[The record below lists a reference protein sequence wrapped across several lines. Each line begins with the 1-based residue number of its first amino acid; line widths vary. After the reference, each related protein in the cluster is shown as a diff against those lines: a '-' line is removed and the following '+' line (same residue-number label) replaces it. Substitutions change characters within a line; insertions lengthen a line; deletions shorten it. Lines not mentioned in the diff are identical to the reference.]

1 MKSMKMKYRWPQNHK
16 QKLLINFTKSYS
28 MGLISN
34 ITIKNI
40 KGFSDRDNSIGVTI
54 KSGKI
59 NILVAPNGYGKSSIT
74 AAFKSLTNSK
84 IKVEKEDIYK
94 ENEQLESSLSIT
106 EDGNIYTADQN
117 KNELAN
123 HFKVAVVNSRL
134 VAKAT
139 GKNMGTF
146 HSVQGHLGIND
157 FEITHKI
164 PTNHV
169 ILYSI
174 QNIRSTFGK
183 NGKVLPNIS
192 SLLVNNAFLSQLDD
206 IYSDLDKQSAK
217 KRQDNINEIIQI
229 INELHGTVENIIN
242 NFNVRSLDKLKQ
254 DSSYNNVVEL
264 IKKYIDDTTEPE
276 LFLYFYQIQKIYLD
290 GKKRVK
296 AKVQR
301 AKYELFKQ
309 AFDNNLA
316 IIGKTWKD
324 IHTMEHKG
332 SLVIKMPNATNISYG
347 QRDVLTLSIELLKI
361 KSEIKEGCK
370 LILIIDEVFDYLDP
384 VNMTI
389 VQYYFSQLVEEYR
402 HRCTLYPIIMTHLSP
417 IFFNNYTFS
426 PKKMNIVYLPKDH
439 INPNANVKQLL
450 AKREEETIKDD
461 VAKFLLHYNEGE
473 INKREQFRQL
483 RLAETWGEGTT
494 FLEHLINEMNKYLRK
509 DVDYDP
515 YSVCIALRIKI
526 EKIVYEKLPTE
537 EQKEK
542 FIQTHKTK
550 AKLEFAENILGELPD
565 IYFILGIIY
574 NEAGH
579 LKDENSEK
587 PIVYRLN
594 NIIIQ
599 KMIGEIFEYKGED
612 LTIDSI
618 H

>member
-1 MKSMKMKYRWPQNHK
+1 
-16 QKLLINFTKSYS
+16 

-34 ITIKNI
+34 ITVKNI
-40 KGFSDRDNSIGVTI
+40 KGFSDRDNSIDVDI

-74 AAFKSLTNSK
+74 AAFKSLTKTK

-94 ENEQLESSLSIT
+94 ENEQLDTSLSIT
-106 EDGNIYTADQN
+106 EDGNTYTADQN

-134 VAKAT
+134 VAKAI
-139 GKNMGTF
+139 GRNMGTF
-146 HSVQGHLGIND
+146 HPVQGYLGIND
-157 FEITHKI
+157 FEIIHKI
-164 PTNHV
+164 PTNCV

-174 QNIRSTFGK
+174 QNIRSSFGK

-206 IYSDLDKQSAK
+206 IYSDLDKLSAK
-217 KRQDNINEIIQI
+217 NRQDNINEIIQI

-242 NFNVRSLDKLKQ
+242 IFNIRSLDKLKQ
-254 DSSYNNVVEL
+254 DSSYSNVVEL
-264 IKKYIDDTTEPE
+264 IKKHIDDTTEPK
-276 LFLYFYQIQKIYLD
+276 LFLYFYQIQKIYLGD
-290 GKKRVK
+290 KKMVK

-332 SLVIKMPNATNISYG
+332 SLIIKMPNATNISYG

-361 KSEIKEGCK
+361 KSEIKDGCK

-402 HRCTLYPIIMTHLSP
+402 QKCILYPIIMTHLSP
-417 IFFNNYTFS
+417 DYFNNYTFS
-426 PKKMNIVYLPKDH
+426 PRRMNIVYLQKDY
-439 INPNANVKQLL
+439 IQPNVNIKRLL
-450 AKREEETIKDD
+450 VKREEETIKDD
-461 VAKFLLHYNEGE
+461 IAKFLLHYNKGE
-473 INKREQFRQL
+473 INQRENFKLL

-494 FLEHLINEMNKYLRK
+494 FLEHLINEVNKYLRK
-509 DVDYDP
+509 EADYDP
-515 YSVCIALRIKI
+515 YSVCIALRIRI
-526 EKIVYEKLPTE
+526 EKRVYEKLPTE
-537 EQKEK
+537 DKKRE

-574 NEAGH
+574 NDAGH

-587 PIVYRLN
+587 PVVYRLN
-594 NIIIQ
+594 NLIIQ
-599 KMIGEIFEYKGED
+599 NMISEIFEYQGVD

>member
-1 MKSMKMKYRWPQNHK
+1 MKSMKMKYRWSQNYK
-16 QKLLINFTKSYS
+16 QKLLIKFIKSYS
-28 MGLISN
+28 MGRISN
-34 ITIKNI
+34 ITVKNI
-40 KGFSDRDNSIGVTI
+40 KGFSDRDNSIDVDI

-74 AAFKSLTNSK
+74 AAFKSLTKTK

-94 ENEQLESSLSIT
+94 ENEQLETSLSIT

-117 KNELAN
+117 KNEFAN
-123 HFKVAVVNSRL
+123 HFKVAVINSRL

-157 FEITHKI
+157 FEIKHKI
-164 PTNHV
+164 PTNCD
-169 ILYSI
+169 ISYSI
-174 QNIRSTFGK
+174 KNIRSTFGK

-192 SLLVNNAFLSQLDD
+192 SLLENNAFLSQLDD
-206 IYSDLDKQSAK
+206 IYPDLDMQSAK
-217 KRQDNINEIIQI
+217 KRQDNINEIIKN
-229 INELHGTVENIIN
+229 INELHGTEENIIN
-242 NFNVRSLDKLKQ
+242 NFNVTFLDKLKQ
-254 DSSYNNVVEL
+254 DPSYNNVVEL
-264 IKKYIDDTTEPE
+264 INKYIDDTTELE
-276 LFLYFYQIQKIYLD
+276 LFLYFYQIQKIYLGD
-290 GKKRVK
+290 KTKVK
-296 AKVQR
+296 TKVQR
-301 AKYELFKQ
+301 AKYELFRQ

-370 LILIIDEVFDYLDP
+370 FILIIDEVFDYLDP

-389 VQYYFSQLVEEYR
+389 VQYYFSQLVNELKGK
-402 HRCTLYPIIMTHLSP
+402 CTLYPILMTHLSP
-417 IFFNNYTFS
+417 DYFNNYTFS
-426 PKKMNIVYLPKDH
+426 SKRMNIIYLQKDY
-439 INPNANVKQLL
+439 IQPNAKVKKLL
-450 AKREEETIKDD
+450 SKRKEDTIADD
-461 VAKFLLHYNEGE
+461 VSKFLLHYNEGE
-473 INKREQFRQL
+473 INQRENFRKL
-483 RLAETWGEGTT
+483 KLAETWGEGTT

-509 DVDYDP
+509 DADYDP

-526 EKIVYEKLPTE
+526 EKIVYEQLPTE
-537 EQKEK
+537 DDKKE

-550 AKLEFAENILGELPD
+550 PKLEFAEDILGELPD
-565 IYFILGIIY
+565 IYFILGVIY
-574 NEAGH
+574 NDAGH
-579 LKDENSEK
+579 LKDENLEK
-587 PIVYRLN
+587 PVVYRLN
-594 NIIIQ
+594 NLIIQ
-599 KMIGEIFEYKGED
+599 NMISEIFEYQGVD

>member
-1 MKSMKMKYRWPQNHK
+1 
-16 QKLLINFTKSYS
+16 

-40 KGFSDRDNSIGVTI
+40 KGFSDKDNSIDVDI

-74 AAFKSLTNSK
+74 AAFKSLTNSR
-84 IKVEKEDIYK
+84 IKVEKKDIHK
-94 ENEQLESSLSIT
+94 ENEQLDSALSIT
-106 EDGNIYTADQN
+106 EDTITYTADKN
-117 KNELAN
+117 ENELAN

-139 GKNMGTF
+139 GRNMGAF

-157 FEITHKI
+157 FEIIHKI
-164 PTNHV
+164 PTNCT
-169 ILYSI
+169 ILYDPKSLK
-174 QNIRSTFGK
+174 NDFGK
-183 NGKVLPNIS
+183 NGKILPNIS
-192 SLLVNNAFLSQLDD
+192 SLLRDNAFLSQLDD

-217 KRQDNINEIIQI
+217 MRQENINGIIQI
-229 INELHGTVENIIN
+229 INALNGTIENIKA
-242 NFNVRSLDKLKQ
+242 NFEEKSLSELNK
-254 DSSYNNVVEL
+254 DSSYRNIVEL
-264 IKKYIDDTTEPE
+264 INRHKNIKGLE
-276 LFLYFYQIQKIYLD
+276 LFLYFYQIQKIYLSD
-290 GKKRVK
+290 KPMVK

-309 AFDNNLA
+309 SFDNNLA
-316 IIGKTWKD
+316 IIGQTWKN
-324 IHTMEHKG
+324 IHTMEHNR

-361 KSEIKEGCK
+361 KSEIKDGCK

-402 HRCTLYPIIMTHLSP
+402 QKCILYPIIMTHLSP
-417 IFFNNYTFS
+417 DYFNNYTFS
-426 PKKMNIVYLPKDH
+426 PRRMNIVYLQKDY
-439 INPNANVKQLL
+439 IQPNVNIKRLL
-450 AKREEETIKDD
+450 VKREEETIKDD
-461 VAKFLLHYNEGE
+461 IAKFLLHYNKGE
-473 INKREQFRQL
+473 INQRAQFRNL
-483 RLAETWGEGTT
+483 GLAETWGEGTT
-494 FLEHLINEMNKYLRK
+494 FLKHLINEMNKYLRK
-509 DVDYDP
+509 EADYDP

-537 EQKEK
+537 DQKKE

-565 IYFILGIIY
+565 IYFILGVIY
-574 NEAGH
+574 NDAGH

-587 PIVYRLN
+587 PVVYRLN
-594 NIIIQ
+594 NLIIQ
-599 KMIGEIFEYKGED
+599 NMISEIFEYQGVG

>member
-1 MKSMKMKYRWPQNHK
+1 
-16 QKLLINFTKSYS
+16 
-28 MGLISN
+28 MGLISK
-34 ITIKNI
+34 ITVKNI
-40 KGFSDRDNSIGVTI
+40 KGFSDRDNSIDVDI

-74 AAFKSLTNSK
+74 AAFKSLTKTK

-94 ENEQLESSLSIT
+94 ENEQLDSALSIT
-106 EDGNIYTADQN
+106 EDTITYTADKN

-139 GKNMGTF
+139 SRNMGAF

-157 FEITHKI
+157 FEIIHKI
-164 PTNHV
+164 PTNCT
-169 ILYSI
+169 ILYDPKSLK
-174 QNIRSTFGK
+174 NDFGK
-183 NGKVLPNIS
+183 NGKILPNIS
-192 SLLVNNAFLSQLDD
+192 SLLRDNAFLSQLDD

-217 KRQDNINEIIQI
+217 MRQENINGIIQI
-229 INELHGTVENIIN
+229 INALNGTVENIKA
-242 NFNVRSLDKLKQ
+242 NFEEKSLSELNK
-254 DSSYNNVVEL
+254 DSSYRNIVEL
-264 IKKYIDDTTEPE
+264 INRHKNIKGLE
-276 LFLYFYQIQKIYLD
+276 LFLYFYQIQKIYLSD
-290 GKKRVK
+290 KPMVK

-309 AFDNNLA
+309 SFDNNLA
-316 IIGKTWKD
+316 IIGKTWKN
-324 IHTMEHKG
+324 IHTMEHNG

-361 KSEIKEGCK
+361 KSEIKDGCK

-402 HRCTLYPIIMTHLSP
+402 QKCILYPIIMTHLSP
-417 IFFNNYTFS
+417 DYFNNYTFS
-426 PKKMNIVYLPKDH
+426 PRRMNIVYLQKDY
-439 INPNANVKQLL
+439 IQPNVNIKRLL
-450 AKREEETIKDD
+450 VKREEETIKDD
-461 VAKFLLHYNEGE
+461 IAKFLLHYNKGE
-473 INKREQFRQL
+473 INQRAQFRNL
-483 RLAETWGEGTT
+483 GLAETWGEGTT

-509 DVDYDP
+509 EADYDP

-537 EQKEK
+537 DKKKE

-565 IYFILGIIY
+565 IYFILGVIY
-574 NEAGH
+574 NDAGH

-587 PIVYRLN
+587 PVVYRLN
-594 NIIIQ
+594 NLIIQ
-599 KMIGEIFEYKGED
+599 NMISEIFEYQGVG

>member
-1 MKSMKMKYRWPQNHK
+1 
-16 QKLLINFTKSYS
+16 

-40 KGFSDRDNSIGVTI
+40 KGFSDKDNSIDVDI

-74 AAFKSLTNSK
+74 AAFKSLTNSR
-84 IKVEKEDIYK
+84 IKVEKEDIHK
-94 ENEQLESSLSIT
+94 ENEQLDSALSIT
-106 EDGNIYTADQN
+106 EDTITYTADKN

-139 GKNMGTF
+139 GRNMGAF

-157 FEITHKI
+157 FEIKHKI
-164 PTNHV
+164 PTNCD
-169 ILYSI
+169 ISYSI
-174 QNIRSTFGK
+174 KNIRSTFGE

-192 SLLVNNAFLSQLDD
+192 SLLENNAFLSQLDD
-206 IYSDLDKQSAK
+206 IYPDLDMQLAK
-217 KRQDNINEIIQI
+217 MRQDNINEIIKN
-229 INELHGTVENIIN
+229 INELHGTEEYIIN
-242 NFNVRSLDKLKQ
+242 NFNVTSLDKLKQ
-254 DSSYNNVVEL
+254 DPSYNNVVEL
-264 IKKYIDDTTEPE
+264 INKYIDDTTELE
-276 LFLYFYQIQKIYLD
+276 LFLYFYQIQKIYLGD
-290 GKKRVK
+290 KTKVK
-296 AKVQR
+296 TKVQR
-301 AKYELFKQ
+301 AKYELFRQ

-370 LILIIDEVFDYLDP
+370 FILIIDEVFDYLDP

-389 VQYYFSQLVEEYR
+389 VQYYFSQLVNELKGK
-402 HRCTLYPIIMTHLSP
+402 CTLYPILMTHLSP
-417 IFFNNYTFS
+417 DYFNNYTFS
-426 PKKMNIVYLPKDH
+426 SKRMNIIYLQKDY
-439 INPNANVKQLL
+439 IQPNAKVKKLL
-450 AKREEETIKDD
+450 SKREEDTIAAD
-461 VAKFLLHYNEGE
+461 VSKFLLHYNEGE
-473 INKREQFRQL
+473 INQRENFKQL

-494 FLEHLINEMNKYLRK
+494 FLEHLINEINKYLRK
-509 DVDYDP
+509 EADYDP

-537 EQKEK
+537 DKKKE

-574 NEAGH
+574 NDAGH

-587 PIVYRLN
+587 PVVYRLN
-594 NIIIQ
+594 NLIIQ
-599 KMIGEIFEYKGED
+599 NMISEIFEYQGVD

>member
-1 MKSMKMKYRWPQNHK
+1 
-16 QKLLINFTKSYS
+16 

-40 KGFSDRDNSIGVTI
+40 KGFSDKDNSIDVDI

-74 AAFKSLTNSK
+74 AAFKSLTNSR
-84 IKVEKEDIYK
+84 IKVEKKDIHK
-94 ENEQLESSLSIT
+94 ENEQLDSALSIT
-106 EDGNIYTADQN
+106 EDTITYTADKN
-117 KNELAN
+117 ENELAN

-139 GKNMGTF
+139 GRNMGAF

-157 FEITHKI
+157 FEIIHKI
-164 PTNHV
+164 PTNCT
-169 ILYSI
+169 ILYDPKSLK
-174 QNIRSTFGK
+174 NDFGK
-183 NGKVLPNIS
+183 NGKILPNIS
-192 SLLVNNAFLSQLDD
+192 SLLRDNAFLSQLDD

-217 KRQDNINEIIQI
+217 MRQENINGIIQI
-229 INELHGTVENIIN
+229 INGLNGTIENIKA
-242 NFNVRSLDKLKQ
+242 NFEEKSLSELNK
-254 DSSYNNVVEL
+254 DSSYRNIVEL
-264 IKKYIDDTTEPE
+264 INRHKNIKGLE
-276 LFLYFYQIQKIYLD
+276 LFLYFYQIQKIYLSD
-290 GKKRVK
+290 KPMVK

-309 AFDNNLA
+309 SFDNNLA
-316 IIGKTWKD
+316 IIGKTWKN
-324 IHTMEHKG
+324 IHTMEHNR

-361 KSEIKEGCK
+361 KSEIKDGCK

-402 HRCTLYPIIMTHLSP
+402 QKCILYPIIMTHLSP
-417 IFFNNYTFS
+417 DYFNNYTFS
-426 PKKMNIVYLPKDH
+426 PRRMNIVYLQKDY
-439 INPNANVKQLL
+439 IQPNVNIKRLL
-450 AKREEETIKDD
+450 VKREEETIKDD
-461 VAKFLLHYNEGE
+461 IAKFLLHYNKGE
-473 INKREQFRQL
+473 INQRAQFRNL
-483 RLAETWGEGTT
+483 GLAETWGEGTT
-494 FLEHLINEMNKYLRK
+494 FLKHLINEMNKYLRK
-509 DVDYDP
+509 EADYDP

-537 EQKEK
+537 DQKKE

-565 IYFILGIIY
+565 IYFILGVIY
-574 NEAGH
+574 NDAGH

-587 PIVYRLN
+587 PVVYRLN
-594 NIIIQ
+594 NLIIQ
-599 KMIGEIFEYKGED
+599 NMISEIFEYQGVG

>member
-1 MKSMKMKYRWPQNHK
+1 
-16 QKLLINFTKSYS
+16 

-40 KGFSDRDNSIGVTI
+40 KGFSDKDNSIDVDI

-74 AAFKSLTNSK
+74 AAFKSLTNSR
-84 IKVEKEDIYK
+84 IKVEKEDIHK
-94 ENEQLESSLSIT
+94 ENEQLDSALSII
-106 EDGNIYTADQN
+106 EDTITYTADKN

-139 GKNMGTF
+139 GRNMGAF

-157 FEITHKI
+157 FEIIHKI
-164 PTNHV
+164 PTNCT
-169 ILYSI
+169 ILYDPKSLK
-174 QNIRSTFGK
+174 NDFGE
-183 NGKVLPNIS
+183 NGKILPNIS
-192 SLLVNNAFLSQLDD
+192 SLLRDNAFLSQLDD

-217 KRQDNINEIIQI
+217 MRQENINGIIQI
-229 INELHGTVENIIN
+229 INALNGTVENIKA
-242 NFNVRSLDKLKQ
+242 NFEEKSLSELNK
-254 DSSYNNVVEL
+254 DSSYRNIVEL
-264 IKKYIDDTTEPE
+264 INRHKNIKGLE
-276 LFLYFYQIQKIYLD
+276 LFLYFYQIQKIYLSD
-290 GKKRVK
+290 KPMVK

-309 AFDNNLA
+309 SFDNNLA
-316 IIGKTWKD
+316 IIGKTWKN
-324 IHTMEHKG
+324 IHTMEHNG

-361 KSEIKEGCK
+361 KSEIKDGCK

-402 HRCTLYPIIMTHLSP
+402 QKCILYPIIMTHLSP
-417 IFFNNYTFS
+417 NYFNNYTFS
-426 PKKMNIVYLPKDH
+426 PRRMNNVYLQKDY
-439 INPNANVKQLL
+439 IQPNVNIKRLL
-450 AKREEETIKDD
+450 VKREEETIKDD
-461 VAKFLLHYNEGE
+461 IAKFLLHYNKGE
-473 INKREQFRQL
+473 INQRAQFRNL
-483 RLAETWGEGTT
+483 GLAETWGEGTT
-494 FLEHLINEMNKYLRK
+494 FLKHLINEMNKYLRK
-509 DVDYDP
+509 EADYDP

-537 EQKEK
+537 DKKKE

-574 NEAGH
+574 NDAGH

-587 PIVYRLN
+587 PVVYRLN
-594 NIIIQ
+594 NLIIQ
-599 KMIGEIFEYKGED
+599 KMISEIFEYQGVD

>member
-1 MKSMKMKYRWPQNHK
+1 
-16 QKLLINFTKSYS
+16 

-40 KGFSDRDNSIGVTI
+40 KGFSDKDNSIDVDI

-74 AAFKSLTNSK
+74 AAFKSLTNSR
-84 IKVEKEDIYK
+84 IKVEKKDIHK
-94 ENEQLESSLSIT
+94 ENEQLDSALSIT
-106 EDGNIYTADQN
+106 EDTITYTADKN
-117 KNELAN
+117 ENELAN

-139 GKNMGTF
+139 GRNMGAF

-157 FEITHKI
+157 FEIIHKI
-164 PTNHV
+164 PTNCT
-169 ILYSI
+169 ILYDPKSLK
-174 QNIRSTFGK
+174 NDFGK
-183 NGKVLPNIS
+183 NGKILPNIS
-192 SLLVNNAFLSQLDD
+192 SLLRDNAFLSQLDD

-217 KRQDNINEIIQI
+217 MRQENINGIIQI
-229 INELHGTVENIIN
+229 INALNGTIENIKA
-242 NFNVRSLDKLKQ
+242 NFEEKSLSELNK
-254 DSSYNNVVEL
+254 DSSYRNIVEL
-264 IKKYIDDTTEPE
+264 INRHKNIKGLE
-276 LFLYFYQIQKIYLD
+276 LFLYFYQIQKIYLSD
-290 GKKRVK
+290 KPMVK

-309 AFDNNLA
+309 SFDNNLA
-316 IIGKTWKD
+316 IIGKTWKN
-324 IHTMEHKG
+324 IHTMEHNR

-361 KSEIKEGCK
+361 KSEIKDGCK

-402 HRCTLYPIIMTHLSP
+402 QKCILYPIIMTHLSP
-417 IFFNNYTFS
+417 DYFNNYTFS
-426 PKKMNIVYLPKDH
+426 PRRMNIVYLQKDY
-439 INPNANVKQLL
+439 IQPNVNIKRLL
-450 AKREEETIKDD
+450 VKREEETIKDD
-461 VAKFLLHYNEGE
+461 IAKFLLHYNKGE
-473 INKREQFRQL
+473 INQRAQFRNL
-483 RLAETWGEGTT
+483 GLAETWGEGTT
-494 FLEHLINEMNKYLRK
+494 FLKHLINEMNKYLRK
-509 DVDYDP
+509 EADYDP

-537 EQKEK
+537 DQKKE

-565 IYFILGIIY
+565 IYFILGVIY
-574 NEAGH
+574 NDAGH

-587 PIVYRLN
+587 PVVYRLN
-594 NIIIQ
+594 NLIIQ
-599 KMIGEIFEYKGED
+599 NMISEIFEYQGVG

>member
-1 MKSMKMKYRWPQNHK
+1 
-16 QKLLINFTKSYS
+16 
-28 MGLISN
+28 MGVISN
-34 ITIKNI
+34 ITVKNI

-106 EDGNIYTADQN
+106 EDGNIYTADPN

-157 FEITHKI
+157 FEIIHKTL
-164 PTNHV
+164 TNCD
-169 ILYSI
+169 ISYSI
-174 QNIRSTFGK
+174 QNIRNTFGK

-217 KRQDNINEIIQI
+217 KRQDNINEMIQI
-229 INELHGTVENIIN
+229 INGLHGTVENIIN

-276 LFLYFYQIQKIYLD
+276 LFLYFYQIQRIYLD

-389 VQYYFSQLVEEYR
+389 VQYYFSQLVNEYEKK
-402 HRCTLYPIIMTHLSP
+402 CTLYPIIMTHLSP
-417 IFFNNYTFS
+417 AFYNNYTFS
-426 PKKMNIVYLPKDH
+426 PKRMNITYLQKDY
-439 INPNANVKQLL
+439 IQPNANVKKLL
-450 AKREEETIKDD
+450 SKRGEKTIEDD
-461 VAKFLLHYNEGE
+461 VAKFLLHYHEGE
-473 INKREQFRQL
+473 INQRENFKQL
-483 RLAETWGEGTT
+483 RLAETWGEGTI

-509 DVDYDP
+509 DADYDP

-537 EQKEK
+537 DQKKE

-565 IYFILGIIY
+565 IYFILGVIY
-574 NEAGH
+574 NDAGH

-587 PIVYRLN
+587 PVVYRLN
-594 NIIIQ
+594 NLIIQ
-599 KMIGEIFEYKGED
+599 NMISEIFEYQGVD

>member
-1 MKSMKMKYRWPQNHK
+1 
-16 QKLLINFTKSYS
+16 

-34 ITIKNI
+34 ITVKNI
-40 KGFSDRDNSIGVTI
+40 KGFSDRDNSIDVTI

-74 AAFKSLTNSK
+74 AAFKSLTKTK

-94 ENEQLESSLSIT
+94 ENEQLETSFSIT
-106 EDGNIYTADQN
+106 EDGNTYTADQN

-134 VAKAT
+134 VAKAI
-139 GKNMGTF
+139 GRNMGTF
-146 HSVQGHLGIND
+146 HPVQGYLGIND
-157 FEITHKI
+157 FEIIHKI
-164 PTNHV
+164 PTNYAIPYTV
-169 ILYSI
+169 
-174 QNIRSTFGK
+174 QRIRSAFGR
-183 NGKVLPNIS
+183 NGKILPNIS
-192 SLLVNNAFLSQLDD
+192 SLLTNNAFLSLLDD

-217 KRQDNINEIIQI
+217 KRQDNINEIMQI
-229 INELHGTVENIIN
+229 INGLHGTVEDIIN

-254 DSSYNNVVEL
+254 DSSYNNVVKL
-264 IKKYIDDTTEPE
+264 IRKYIGNTTELE
-276 LFLYFYQIQKIYLD
+276 LFLYFYQIQKIYLND
-290 GKKRVK
+290 KQTVK

-301 AKYELFKQ
+301 GKYELFKQ
-309 AFDNNLA
+309 AFDDNLA

-332 SLVIKMPNATNISYG
+332 SLIIKMPNATNISYG

-361 KSEIKEGCK
+361 KSEIKDGCK

-402 HRCTLYPIIMTHLSP
+402 QKCILYPIIMTHLSP
-417 IFFNNYTFS
+417 AFFNNYTFS
-426 PKKMNIVYLPKDH
+426 PKRMNIIYLQKDY
-439 INPNANVKQLL
+439 IQPNANVKKLL
-450 AKREEETIKDD
+450 SKRVEETIADD
-461 VAKFLLHYNEGE
+461 VSKFLLHYNEGE
-473 INKREQFRQL
+473 INQRKNFKQL

-494 FLEHLINEMNKYLRK
+494 FLEHLINEVNKYLRK
-509 DVDYDP
+509 EADYDP

-526 EKIVYEKLPTE
+526 EKRVYEKLPTE
-537 EQKEK
+537 DKKRE

-565 IYFILGIIY
+565 IYFILGVIY
-574 NEAGH
+574 NDAGH

-587 PIVYRLN
+587 PVVYRLN
-594 NIIIQ
+594 NLIIQ
-599 KMIGEIFEYKGED
+599 NMISEIFEYQGED

>member
-1 MKSMKMKYRWPQNHK
+1 
-16 QKLLINFTKSYS
+16 

-34 ITIKNI
+34 ITVKNI
-40 KGFSDRDNSIGVTI
+40 KGFSDRDNSIDVTI

-74 AAFKSLTNSK
+74 AAFKSLTKTK

-94 ENEQLESSLSIT
+94 ENEQLETSFSIT
-106 EDGNIYTADQN
+106 EDGNTYTADQN

-134 VAKAT
+134 VAKAI
-139 GKNMGTF
+139 GRNMGTF
-146 HSVQGHLGIND
+146 HPVQGYLGIND
-157 FEITHKI
+157 FEIIHKI
-164 PTNHV
+164 PTNCT
-169 ILYSI
+169 ILYDPKSLK
-174 QNIRSTFGK
+174 NDFGK
-183 NGKVLPNIS
+183 NGKILPNIS
-192 SLLVNNAFLSQLDD
+192 SLLRDNAFLSQLDD

-217 KRQDNINEIIQI
+217 MRQENINGIIQI
-229 INELHGTVENIIN
+229 INALNGTIENIKA
-242 NFNVRSLDKLKQ
+242 NFEEKSLSELNK
-254 DSSYNNVVEL
+254 DSSYRNIVEL
-264 IKKYIDDTTEPE
+264 INRHKNIKGLE
-276 LFLYFYQIQKIYLD
+276 LFLYFYQIQKIYLSD
-290 GKKRVK
+290 KPMVK

-309 AFDNNLA
+309 SFDNNLA
-316 IIGKTWKD
+316 IIGKTWKN
-324 IHTMEHKG
+324 IHTMEHNG

-361 KSEIKEGCK
+361 KSEIKDGCK

-402 HRCTLYPIIMTHLSP
+402 QKCILYPIIMTHLSP
-417 IFFNNYTFS
+417 DYFNNYTFS
-426 PKKMNIVYLPKDH
+426 PRRMNIVYLQKDY
-439 INPNANVKQLL
+439 IQPNVNIKRLL
-450 AKREEETIKDD
+450 VKREEETIKDD
-461 VAKFLLHYNEGE
+461 IAKFLLHYNKGE
-473 INKREQFRQL
+473 INQRAQFRNL
-483 RLAETWGEGTT
+483 GLAETWGEGTT

-509 DVDYDP
+509 EADYDP

-537 EQKEK
+537 DKKKE

-574 NEAGH
+574 NDAGH

-587 PIVYRLN
+587 PVVYRLN
-594 NIIIQ
+594 NLIIQ
-599 KMIGEIFEYKGED
+599 NMISEIFEYQGVG

>member
-1 MKSMKMKYRWPQNHK
+1 
-16 QKLLINFTKSYS
+16 
-28 MGLISN
+28 MGQITN
-34 ITIKNI
+34 ITVKNI
-40 KGFSDRDNSIGVTI
+40 KGFSDRDNSIDVDI

-74 AAFKSLTNSK
+74 AAFKSLTKSK

-106 EDGNIYTADQN
+106 ENGSIYTADPN

-123 HFKVAVVNSRL
+123 HFKVAVINSRL

-139 GKNMGTF
+139 GRNMGTF
-146 HSVQGHLGIND
+146 HSVQGYLGIND
-157 FEITHKI
+157 FEIKHKI
-164 PTNHV
+164 PTNCD
-169 ILYSI
+169 ISYSI
-174 QNIRSTFGK
+174 TNIRSTFGN

-192 SLLVNNAFLSQLDD
+192 SLLENNAFLSQLDD
-206 IYSDLDKQSAK
+206 IYSDLDRQSAK

-229 INELHGTVENIIN
+229 INGLHGTVENIIN
-242 NFNVRSLDKLKQ
+242 NFNVRSLDMLTQ

-264 IKKYIDDTTEPE
+264 IKKHIDVTTEPE
-276 LFLYFYQIQKIYLD
+276 LFLYFYQIQKIYLSD
-290 GKKRVK
+290 KQKVK

-332 SLVIKMPNATNISYG
+332 SLIIKMPNATNISYG

-361 KSEIKEGCK
+361 KSEIKDGCK

-389 VQYYFSQLVEEYR
+389 VQYYFSQLVKEYKDK
-402 HRCTLYPIIMTHLSP
+402 CTLYPIIMTHLSP
-417 IFFNNYTFS
+417 DYFNNYTFS
-426 PKKMNIVYLPKDH
+426 PKRMNIVYLQKDK
-439 INPNANVKQLL
+439 ILPNANVKKLL
-450 AKREEETIKDD
+450 SQRGEDTIADD
-461 VAKFLLHYNEGE
+461 VSKFLLHYNEGE
-473 INKREQFRQL
+473 INQRESFKQL
-483 RLAETWGEGTT
+483 KLAETWGEGTT
-494 FLEHLINEMNKYLRK
+494 FLEHLINEINKYLRK
-509 DVDYDP
+509 DADYDP

-526 EKIVYEKLPTE
+526 EKSVYEQLPTE
-537 EQKEK
+537 DEKEK
-542 FIQTHKTK
+542 FIQIHGTK

-565 IYFILGIIY
+565 IYFILGVIY
-574 NEAGH
+574 NDAGH

-587 PIVYRLN
+587 PVVYRLKN
-594 NIIIQ
+594 LIILD
-599 KMIGEIFEYKGED
+599 MISEIFEYQEVD

>member
-1 MKSMKMKYRWPQNHK
+1 
-16 QKLLINFTKSYS
+16 

-40 KGFSDRDNSIGVTI
+40 KGFSDKDNSIDVDI

-74 AAFKSLTNSK
+74 AAFKSLTNSR
-84 IKVEKEDIYK
+84 IKVEKKDIHK
-94 ENEQLESSLSIT
+94 ENEQLDSALSIT
-106 EDGNIYTADQN
+106 EDTITYTADKN

-139 GKNMGTF
+139 GRNMGAF

-157 FEITHKI
+157 FEIIHKI
-164 PTNHV
+164 PTNCT
-169 ILYSI
+169 ILYDPKSLK
-174 QNIRSTFGK
+174 NDFGE
-183 NGKVLPNIS
+183 NGKILPNIS
-192 SLLVNNAFLSQLDD
+192 SLLRDNAFLSQLDD

-217 KRQDNINEIIQI
+217 MRQENINGIIQI
-229 INELHGTVENIIN
+229 INALNGTIENIKA
-242 NFNVRSLDKLKQ
+242 NFEEKSLSELNK
-254 DSSYNNVVEL
+254 DSSYRNIVEL
-264 IKKYIDDTTEPE
+264 INRHKNIKGLE
-276 LFLYFYQIQKIYLD
+276 LFLYFYQIQKIYLSD
-290 GKKRVK
+290 KPMVK

-309 AFDNNLA
+309 SFDNNLA
-316 IIGKTWKD
+316 IIGKTWKN
-324 IHTMEHKG
+324 IHTMEHNG

-361 KSEIKEGCK
+361 KSEIKDGCK

-402 HRCTLYPIIMTHLSP
+402 QKCILYPIIMTHLSP
-417 IFFNNYTFS
+417 DYFNNYTFS
-426 PKKMNIVYLPKDH
+426 PRRMNIVYLQKDY
-439 INPNANVKQLL
+439 IQPNVNIKRLL
-450 AKREEETIKDD
+450 VKREEETIKDD
-461 VAKFLLHYNEGE
+461 IAKFLLHYNKGE
-473 INKREQFRQL
+473 INQRAQFRNL
-483 RLAETWGEGTT
+483 GLAETWGEGTT

-509 DVDYDP
+509 EADYDP

-537 EQKEK
+537 DKKKE

-574 NEAGH
+574 NDAGH

-587 PIVYRLN
+587 PVVYRLN
-594 NIIIQ
+594 NLIIQ
-599 KMIGEIFEYKGED
+599 NMISEIFEYQGVG

>member
-1 MKSMKMKYRWPQNHK
+1 
-16 QKLLINFTKSYS
+16 

-40 KGFSDRDNSIGVTI
+40 KGFSDKDNSIDVDI

-74 AAFKSLTNSK
+74 AAFKSLTNSR
-84 IKVEKEDIYK
+84 IKVEKKDIHK
-94 ENEQLESSLSIT
+94 ENEQLDSALSIT
-106 EDGNIYTADQN
+106 EDTITYTADKN
-117 KNELAN
+117 ENELAN

-139 GKNMGTF
+139 GRNMGAF

-157 FEITHKI
+157 FEIIHKI
-164 PTNHV
+164 PTNCT
-169 ILYSI
+169 ILYDPKSLK
-174 QNIRSTFGK
+174 NDFGK
-183 NGKVLPNIS
+183 NGKILPNIS
-192 SLLVNNAFLSQLDD
+192 SLLRDNAFLSQLDD

-217 KRQDNINEIIQI
+217 MRQENINGIIQI
-229 INELHGTVENIIN
+229 INALNGTIENIKA
-242 NFNVRSLDKLKQ
+242 NFEEKSLSELNK
-254 DSSYNNVVEL
+254 DSSYRNIVEL
-264 IKKYIDDTTEPE
+264 INRHKNIKGLE
-276 LFLYFYQIQKIYLD
+276 LFLYFYQIQKIYLSD
-290 GKKRVK
+290 KPMVK

-309 AFDNNLA
+309 SFDNNLA
-316 IIGKTWKD
+316 IIGKTWKN
-324 IHTMEHKG
+324 IHTMEHNR

-361 KSEIKEGCK
+361 KSEIKDGCK

-402 HRCTLYPIIMTHLSP
+402 QKCILYPIIMTHLSP
-417 IFFNNYTFS
+417 DYFNNYTFS
-426 PKKMNIVYLPKDH
+426 PRRMNIVYLQKDY
-439 INPNANVKQLL
+439 IQPNVNIKRLL
-450 AKREEETIKDD
+450 VKREEETIKDD
-461 VAKFLLHYNEGE
+461 IAKFLLHYNKGE
-473 INKREQFRQL
+473 INQRAQFRNL
-483 RLAETWGEGTT
+483 GLAETWGEGTT
-494 FLEHLINEMNKYLRK
+494 FLKHLINEMNKYLRK
-509 DVDYDP
+509 EADYDP

-537 EQKEK
+537 DQKKE

-565 IYFILGIIY
+565 IYFILGVIY

-579 LKDENSEK
+579 LKDENLEK
-587 PIVYRLN
+587 PVVYRLN
-594 NIIIQ
+594 NLIIQ
-599 KMIGEIFEYKGED
+599 NMISEIFEYQGVG

>member
-1 MKSMKMKYRWPQNHK
+1 
-16 QKLLINFTKSYS
+16 
-28 MGLISN
+28 MGLISK
-34 ITIKNI
+34 ITVKNI
-40 KGFSDRDNSIGVTI
+40 KGFSDRDNSIDVDI

-74 AAFKSLTNSK
+74 AAFKSLTKTK

-94 ENEQLESSLSIT
+94 ENEQLDSALSIT
-106 EDGNIYTADQN
+106 EDTITYTADKN

-139 GKNMGTF
+139 GRNMGAF

-157 FEITHKI
+157 FEIIHKI
-164 PTNHV
+164 PTNCT
-169 ILYSI
+169 ILYDPKSLK
-174 QNIRSTFGK
+174 NDFGK
-183 NGKVLPNIS
+183 NGKILPNRS
-192 SLLVNNAFLSQLDD
+192 SLLRDNAFLSQLDD

-217 KRQDNINEIIQI
+217 MRQENINGIIQI
-229 INELHGTVENIIN
+229 INALNGTIENIKA
-242 NFNVRSLDKLKQ
+242 NFEEKSLSELNK
-254 DSSYNNVVEL
+254 DSSYRNIVEL
-264 IKKYIDDTTEPE
+264 INRHKNIKGLE
-276 LFLYFYQIQKIYLD
+276 LFLYFYQIQKIYLSD
-290 GKKRVK
+290 KPMVK

-309 AFDNNLA
+309 SFDNNLA
-316 IIGKTWKD
+316 IIGKTWKN
-324 IHTMEHKG
+324 IHTMEHNG

-361 KSEIKEGCK
+361 KSEIKDGCK

-402 HRCTLYPIIMTHLSP
+402 QKCILYPIIMTHLSP
-417 IFFNNYTFS
+417 DYFNNYTFS
-426 PKKMNIVYLPKDH
+426 PRRMNIVYLQKVY
-439 INPNANVKQLL
+439 IQPNVNIKKLL
-450 AKREEETIKDD
+450 VKREEETIKDD
-461 VAKFLLHYNEGE
+461 IAKFLLHYNKGE
-473 INKREQFRQL
+473 INQRAQFRNL
-483 RLAETWGEGTT
+483 GLAETWGEGTT

-509 DVDYDP
+509 EADYDP

-537 EQKEK
+537 DKKKE

-574 NEAGH
+574 NDAGH

-587 PIVYRLN
+587 PVVYRLN
-594 NIIIQ
+594 NLIIQ
-599 KMIGEIFEYKGED
+599 NMISEIFEYQGVD

>member
-1 MKSMKMKYRWPQNHK
+1 
-16 QKLLINFTKSYS
+16 

-40 KGFSDRDNSIGVTI
+40 KGFSDKDNSIDVDI

-74 AAFKSLTNSK
+74 AAFKSLTNAR
-84 IKVEKEDIYK
+84 IKVEKKDIHK
-94 ENEQLESSLSIT
+94 ENEQLDSALSIT
-106 EDGNIYTADQN
+106 EDTITYTADKN

-139 GKNMGTF
+139 GRNMGTF

-157 FEITHKI
+157 FEIIHKI
-164 PTNHV
+164 PTNCT
-169 ILYSI
+169 ILYDPKSLK
-174 QNIRSTFGK
+174 NDFGE
-183 NGKVLPNIS
+183 NGKILPNIS
-192 SLLVNNAFLSQLDD
+192 SLLRDNAFLSQLDD

-217 KRQDNINEIIQI
+217 MRQENINGIIQI
-229 INELHGTVENIIN
+229 INALNGTIENIKA
-242 NFNVRSLDKLKQ
+242 NFEEKSLSELNK
-254 DSSYNNVVEL
+254 DSSYRNIVEL
-264 IKKYIDDTTEPE
+264 INRHKNIKGLE
-276 LFLYFYQIQKIYLD
+276 LFLYFYQIQKIYLSD
-290 GKKRVK
+290 KPMVK

-309 AFDNNLA
+309 SFDNNLA
-316 IIGKTWKD
+316 IIGKTWKN
-324 IHTMEHKG
+324 IHTMEHNG

-361 KSEIKEGCK
+361 KSEIKDGCK

-402 HRCTLYPIIMTHLSP
+402 QKCILYPIIMTHLSP
-417 IFFNNYTFS
+417 DYFNNYTFS
-426 PKKMNIVYLPKDH
+426 PRRMNIVYLQKDY
-439 INPNANVKQLL
+439 IQPNVNIKRLL
-450 AKREEETIKDD
+450 VKREEETIKDD
-461 VAKFLLHYNEGE
+461 IAKFLLHYNKGE
-473 INKREQFRQL
+473 INQRAQFRNL
-483 RLAETWGEGTT
+483 GLAETWGEGTT

-509 DVDYDP
+509 EADYDP

-537 EQKEK
+537 DKKKE

-574 NEAGH
+574 NDAGH

-587 PIVYRLN
+587 PVVYRLN
-594 NIIIQ
+594 NLIIQ
-599 KMIGEIFEYKGED
+599 NMISEIFEYQGVG

>member
-1 MKSMKMKYRWPQNHK
+1 
-16 QKLLINFTKSYS
+16 

-40 KGFSDRDNSIGVTI
+40 KGFSDKDNSIDVDI

-74 AAFKSLTNSK
+74 AAFKSLTNSR
-84 IKVEKEDIYK
+84 IKVEKKDIHK
-94 ENEQLESSLSIT
+94 ENEQLDSALSIT
-106 EDGNIYTADQN
+106 EDTITYTADKN

-139 GKNMGTF
+139 SRNMGAF

-157 FEITHKI
+157 FEIIHKI
-164 PTNHV
+164 PTNCT
-169 ILYSI
+169 ILYDPKSLK
-174 QNIRSTFGK
+174 NDFGK
-183 NGKVLPNIS
+183 NGKILPNIS
-192 SLLVNNAFLSQLDD
+192 SLLRDNAFLSQLDD

-217 KRQDNINEIIQI
+217 MRQENINGIIQI
-229 INELHGTVENIIN
+229 INALNGTIENIKA
-242 NFNVRSLDKLKQ
+242 NFEEKSLSELNK
-254 DSSYNNVVEL
+254 DSSYRNIVEL
-264 IKKYIDDTTEPE
+264 INRHKNIKGLE
-276 LFLYFYQIQKIYLD
+276 LFLYFYQIQKIYLSD
-290 GKKRVK
+290 KPMVK

-309 AFDNNLA
+309 SFDNNLA

-361 KSEIKEGCK
+361 KSEIKDGCK

-389 VQYYFSQLVEEYR
+389 VQYYFSQLVKEYKDK
-402 HRCTLYPIIMTHLSP
+402 CTLYPIIMTHLSP
-417 IFFNNYTFS
+417 VFFNNYTFS
-426 PKKMNIVYLPKDH
+426 PKRMNIVYLQKDY
-439 INPNANVKQLL
+439 IQPNANVKRLL

-461 VAKFLLHYNEGE
+461 VSKFLLHYNEGE
-473 INKREQFRQL
+473 INQREQFKQL

-494 FLEHLINEMNKYLRK
+494 FLEHLVNEMNKYLRK

-526 EKIVYEKLPTE
+526 EKIVYEQLPTNEKKE
-537 EQKEK
+537 E
-542 FIQTHKTK
+542 FIQTHMTK
-550 AKLEFAENILGELPD
+550 EKLEFAESILGELPD
-565 IYFILGIIY
+565 IYFILGVIY
-574 NEAGH
+574 NDAGH

-587 PIVYRLN
+587 PIIYRLN

-599 KMIGEIFEYKGED
+599 DMISEIFEYQGVD

>member
-1 MKSMKMKYRWPQNHK
+1 
-16 QKLLINFTKSYS
+16 

-40 KGFSDRDNSIGVTI
+40 KGFSDKDNSIDVDI

-74 AAFKSLTNSK
+74 AAFKSLTNSRIK
-84 IKVEKEDIYK
+84 IEKEDIHK
-94 ENEQLESSLSIT
+94 ENEQLDSALSIT
-106 EDGNIYTADQN
+106 EDTITYTADKN

-139 GKNMGTF
+139 SRNMGAF

-157 FEITHKI
+157 FEIIHKI
-164 PTNHV
+164 PTNCT
-169 ILYSI
+169 ILYEPKSLK
-174 QNIRSTFGK
+174 NDFGK
-183 NGKVLPNIS
+183 NGKILPNIS
-192 SLLVNNAFLSQLDD
+192 SLLRDNAFLSQLDD

-217 KRQDNINEIIQI
+217 MRQENINGIIQI
-229 INELHGTVENIIN
+229 INALNGTIENIKA
-242 NFNVRSLDKLKQ
+242 NFEEKSLSELNK
-254 DSSYNNVVEL
+254 DSSYRNIVEL
-264 IKKYIDDTTEPE
+264 INRHKNIKGLE
-276 LFLYFYQIQKIYLD
+276 LFLYFYQIQKIYLSD
-290 GKKRVK
+290 KPMVK

-309 AFDNNLA
+309 SFDNNLA
-316 IIGKTWKD
+316 IIGKTWRN
-324 IHTMEHKG
+324 IHTMEYNG

-389 VQYYFSQLVEEYR
+389 VQYYFSQLANEYEK
-402 HRCTLYPIIMTHLSP
+402 RCTLYPIIMTHLSP
-417 IFFNNYTFS
+417 TFFNNYTFS
-426 PKKMNIVYLPKDH
+426 PKRMNIIYLQKDY
-439 INPNANVKQLL
+439 IQPNSNVKKLL
-450 AKREEETIKDD
+450 SKRVEKTIADD
-461 VAKFLLHYNEGE
+461 VSKFLLHYNEGE
-473 INKREQFRQL
+473 INQRENFKQL

-494 FLEHLINEMNKYLRK
+494 FLEHLINEINKYLRK
-509 DVDYDP
+509 EADYDP

-537 EQKEK
+537 DKKKE

-550 AKLEFAENILGELPD
+550 AKLEFAENILGELLD

-574 NEAGH
+574 NDAGH

-587 PIVYRLN
+587 PVVYRLN
-594 NIIIQ
+594 NLIIQ
-599 KMIGEIFEYKGED
+599 NMISEIFEYQGVD

>member
-1 MKSMKMKYRWPQNHK
+1 
-16 QKLLINFTKSYS
+16 

-40 KGFSDRDNSIGVTI
+40 KGFSDKDNSIDVDI

-74 AAFKSLTNSK
+74 AAFKSLTNSR
-84 IKVEKEDIYK
+84 IKVEKKDIHK
-94 ENEQLESSLSIT
+94 ENEQLDSALSIT
-106 EDGNIYTADQN
+106 EDTITYTADKN
-117 KNELAN
+117 ENELAN

-139 GKNMGTF
+139 GRNMGAF

-157 FEITHKI
+157 FEIIHKI
-164 PTNHV
+164 PTNCT
-169 ILYSI
+169 ILYDPKSLK
-174 QNIRSTFGK
+174 NDFGK
-183 NGKVLPNIS
+183 NGKILPNIS
-192 SLLVNNAFLSQLDD
+192 SLLRDNAFLSQLDD

-217 KRQDNINEIIQI
+217 MRQENINGIIQI
-229 INELHGTVENIIN
+229 INGLNGTIENIKA
-242 NFNVRSLDKLKQ
+242 NFEEKSLSELNK
-254 DSSYNNVVEL
+254 DSSYRNIVEL
-264 IKKYIDDTTEPE
+264 INRHKNIKGLE
-276 LFLYFYQIQKIYLD
+276 LFLYFYQIQKIYLSD
-290 GKKRVK
+290 KPMVK

-309 AFDNNLA
+309 SFDNNLA
-316 IIGKTWKD
+316 IIGKTWKN
-324 IHTMEHKG
+324 IHTMEHNR

-361 KSEIKEGCK
+361 KSEIKDGCK

-402 HRCTLYPIIMTHLSP
+402 QKCILYPIIMTHLSP
-417 IFFNNYTFS
+417 DYFNNYTFS
-426 PKKMNIVYLPKDH
+426 PRRMNIVYLQKDY
-439 INPNANVKQLL
+439 IQPNVNIKRLL
-450 AKREEETIKDD
+450 VKREEETIKDD
-461 VAKFLLHYNEGE
+461 IAKFLLHYNKGE
-473 INKREQFRQL
+473 INQRAQFRNL
-483 RLAETWGEGTT
+483 GLAETWGEGTT
-494 FLEHLINEMNKYLRK
+494 FLKHLINEMNKYLRK
-509 DVDYDP
+509 EADYDP

-537 EQKEK
+537 DQKKE

-550 AKLEFAENILGELPD
+550 AKLEFAENILGEFPD
-565 IYFILGIIY
+565 IYFILGVIY
-574 NEAGH
+574 NDAGH

-587 PIVYRLN
+587 PVVYRLN
-594 NIIIQ
+594 NLIIQ
-599 KMIGEIFEYKGED
+599 NMISEIFEYQGVG

>member
-1 MKSMKMKYRWPQNHK
+1 
-16 QKLLINFTKSYS
+16 
-28 MGLISN
+28 MGVISN
-34 ITIKNI
+34 ITVKNI

-106 EDGNIYTADQN
+106 EDGNIYTADPN

-157 FEITHKI
+157 FEIIHKT
-164 PTNHV
+164 PTNCD
-169 ILYSI
+169 ISYSI
-174 QNIRSTFGK
+174 QNIRNTFGK

-217 KRQDNINEIIQI
+217 KRQDNINEMIQI
-229 INELHGTVENIIN
+229 INGLHGTVENIIN

-276 LFLYFYQIQKIYLD
+276 LFLYFYQIQRIYLD

-324 IHTMEHKG
+324 IHTMEYKG

-389 VQYYFSQLVEEYR
+389 VQYYFSQLVNEYEKK
-402 HRCTLYPIIMTHLSP
+402 CTLYPIIMTHLSP
-417 IFFNNYTFS
+417 AFYNNYTFS
-426 PKKMNIVYLPKDH
+426 PKRMNITYLQKDY
-439 INPNANVKQLL
+439 IQPNANVKKLL
-450 AKREEETIKDD
+450 SKRGEKTIEDD
-461 VAKFLLHYNEGE
+461 VAKFLLHYHEGE
-473 INKREQFRQL
+473 INQRENFKQL
-483 RLAETWGEGTT
+483 RLAETWGEGTI

-509 DVDYDP
+509 DADYDP

-537 EQKEK
+537 DEKKE

-550 AKLEFAENILGELPD
+550 SKLEFAEDILGELPD
-565 IYFILGIIY
+565 IYFILGVIY
-574 NEAGH
+574 NDAGH
-579 LKDENSEK
+579 LKDENLEK
-587 PIVYRLN
+587 PVVYRLN
-594 NIIIQ
+594 NLIIQ
-599 KMIGEIFEYKGED
+599 NMISEIFEYQGVD

>member
-1 MKSMKMKYRWPQNHK
+1 
-16 QKLLINFTKSYS
+16 

-40 KGFSDRDNSIGVTI
+40 KGFSDKDNSIDVDI

-74 AAFKSLTNSK
+74 AAFKSLTNSRIK
-84 IKVEKEDIYK
+84 IEKEDIHK
-94 ENEQLESSLSIT
+94 ENEQLDSALSIT
-106 EDGNIYTADQN
+106 EDTITYTADKN

-139 GKNMGTF
+139 GRNMGAF

-157 FEITHKI
+157 FEIIHKI
-164 PTNHV
+164 PTNCT
-169 ILYSI
+169 ILYEPKSLK
-174 QNIRSTFGK
+174 NDFGK
-183 NGKVLPNIS
+183 NGKILPNIS
-192 SLLVNNAFLSQLDD
+192 SLLRDNAFLSQLDD

-217 KRQDNINEIIQI
+217 MRQENINGIIQI
-229 INELHGTVENIIN
+229 INALNGTIENIKA
-242 NFNVRSLDKLKQ
+242 NFEEKSLSELNK
-254 DSSYNNVVEL
+254 DSSYRNIVEL
-264 IKKYIDDTTEPE
+264 INRHKNIKGLE
-276 LFLYFYQIQKIYLD
+276 LFLYFYQIQKIYLSD
-290 GKKRVK
+290 KPMVK

-309 AFDNNLA
+309 SFDNNLA
-316 IIGKTWKD
+316 IIGKTWRN
-324 IHTMEHKG
+324 IHTMEYNG

-389 VQYYFSQLVEEYR
+389 VQYYFSQLANEYEK
-402 HRCTLYPIIMTHLSP
+402 RCTLYPIIMTHLSP
-417 IFFNNYTFS
+417 TFFNNYTFS
-426 PKKMNIVYLPKDH
+426 PKRMNIIYLQKDY
-439 INPNANVKQLL
+439 IQPNSNVKKLL
-450 AKREEETIKDD
+450 SKRVEKTIADD
-461 VAKFLLHYNEGE
+461 VSKFLLHYNEGE
-473 INKREQFRQL
+473 INQRENFKQL

-494 FLEHLINEMNKYLRK
+494 FLEHLINEINKYLRK
-509 DVDYDP
+509 EADYDP

-537 EQKEK
+537 DKKKE

-550 AKLEFAENILGELPD
+550 AKLEFAENILGELLD

-574 NEAGH
+574 NDAGH

-587 PIVYRLN
+587 PVVYRLN
-594 NIIIQ
+594 NLIIQ
-599 KMIGEIFEYKGED
+599 NMISEIFEYQGVD

>member
-1 MKSMKMKYRWPQNHK
+1 
-16 QKLLINFTKSYS
+16 

-40 KGFSDRDNSIGVTI
+40 KGFSDKDNSIDVDI

-74 AAFKSLTNSK
+74 AAFKSLTNSR
-84 IKVEKEDIYK
+84 IKVEKKDIHK
-94 ENEQLESSLSIT
+94 ENEQLDSALSIT
-106 EDGNIYTADQN
+106 EDTITYTADKN

-139 GKNMGTF
+139 SRNMGAF

-157 FEITHKI
+157 FEIIHKI
-164 PTNHV
+164 PTNCT
-169 ILYSI
+169 ILYEPKSLK
-174 QNIRSTFGK
+174 NDFGK
-183 NGKVLPNIS
+183 NGKILPNIS
-192 SLLVNNAFLSQLDD
+192 SLLRDNAFLSQLDD

-217 KRQDNINEIIQI
+217 MRQENINGIIQI
-229 INELHGTVENIIN
+229 INALNGTIENIKA
-242 NFNVRSLDKLKQ
+242 NFEEKSLSELNK
-254 DSSYNNVVEL
+254 DSSYRNIVEL
-264 IKKYIDDTTEPE
+264 INRHKNIKGLE
-276 LFLYFYQIQKIYLD
+276 LFLYFYQIQKIYLSD
-290 GKKRVK
+290 KPMVK

-309 AFDNNLA
+309 SFDNNLA
-316 IIGKTWKD
+316 IIGKTWRN
-324 IHTMEHKG
+324 IHTMEYNG

-389 VQYYFSQLVEEYR
+389 VQYYFSQLANEYEK
-402 HRCTLYPIIMTHLSP
+402 RCTLYPIIMTHLSP
-417 IFFNNYTFS
+417 TFFNNYTFS
-426 PKKMNIVYLPKDH
+426 PKRMNIIYLQKDY
-439 INPNANVKQLL
+439 IQPNSNVKKLL
-450 AKREEETIKDD
+450 SKRVEKTIADD
-461 VAKFLLHYNEGE
+461 VSKFLLHYNEGE
-473 INKREQFRQL
+473 INQRENFKQL

-494 FLEHLINEMNKYLRK
+494 FLEHLINEINKNLRK
-509 DVDYDP
+509 EADYDP

-537 EQKEK
+537 DKKKE

-550 AKLEFAENILGELPD
+550 AKLEFAENILGELLD

-574 NEAGH
+574 NDAGH

-587 PIVYRLN
+587 PVVYRLN
-594 NIIIQ
+594 NLIIQ
-599 KMIGEIFEYKGED
+599 NMISEIFEYQGVD

>member
-1 MKSMKMKYRWPQNHK
+1 
-16 QKLLINFTKSYS
+16 

-40 KGFSDRDNSIGVTI
+40 KGFSDRDNSIDVTI
-54 KSGKI
+54 QSGKI

-74 AAFKSLTNSK
+74 TAFRSLTNSK

-94 ENEQLESSLSIT
+94 ENEQLDSSLSIT
-106 EDGNIYTADQN
+106 EDAITYTADKKQ
-117 KNELAN
+117 NELAN

-139 GKNMGTF
+139 GRNMGAF
-146 HSVQGHLGIND
+146 HSVEGHLGIKD
-157 FEITHKI
+157 FEIIHKI
-164 PTNHV
+164 PTNCT
-169 ILYSI
+169 ILYDL
-174 QNIRSTFGK
+174 RSLKNDFGK
-183 NGKVLPNIS
+183 NGKILPNIS
-192 SLLVNNAFLSQLDD
+192 WLLSNNTFLSQLDD

-217 KRQDNINEIIQI
+217 MRQEYINGIIQI
-229 INELHGTVENIIN
+229 INPQNGTVENIKA
-242 NFNVRSLDKLKQ
+242 NFKEEYLSELNK
-254 DSSYNNVVEL
+254 DSSYRNIAEL
-264 IKKYIDDTTEPE
+264 INRYKNIKGLE
-276 LFLYFYQIQKIYLD
+276 LFLYFYQIQKIYLGD
-290 GKKRVK
+290 KKMVK

-332 SLVIKMPNATNISYG
+332 ALVIKMPNATNISYG

-389 VQYYFSQLVEEYR
+389 VQYYFSQLVNEYEKK
-402 HRCTLYPIIMTHLSP
+402 CTLYPIIMTHLSP
-417 IFFNNYTFS
+417 AFFNNYTFS
-426 PKKMNIVYLPKDH
+426 PKRMNIIYLQKDY
-439 INPNANVKQLL
+439 IQPNANVKKLL
-450 AKREEETIKDD
+450 SKRVEKTIADD
-461 VAKFLLHYNEGE
+461 VSKFLLHYNEGE
-473 INKREQFRQL
+473 INQRENFKQL

-494 FLEHLINEMNKYLRK
+494 FLKHLINEMNKYLRK
-509 DVDYDP
+509 DADYDP

-526 EKIVYEKLPTE
+526 EKIVYERLPTE
-537 EQKEK
+537 DAKRA
-542 FIQTHKTK
+542 FIETRGTK
-550 AKLEFAENILGELPD
+550 PKLEFAEKILGELPD
-565 IYFILGIIY
+565 IYFILGVIY
-574 NEAGH
+574 NDAGH

-587 PIVYRLN
+587 PVVYRLKN
-594 NIIIQ
+594 LIILD
-599 KMIGEIFEYKGED
+599 MISEIFEYQGVD

>member
-1 MKSMKMKYRWPQNHK
+1 
-16 QKLLINFTKSYS
+16 

-34 ITIKNI
+34 ITVKNI
-40 KGFSDRDNSIGVTI
+40 KGFSDRDNSIDVDI

-134 VAKAT
+134 VAKAA

-157 FEITHKI
+157 FEIRHKI
-164 PTNHV
+164 PTNCN
-169 ILYSI
+169 ILYRI

-183 NGKVLPNIS
+183 NGKVLSNIS
-192 SLLVNNAFLSQLDD
+192 SLLVNNAFLSQLDN

-229 INELHGTVENIIN
+229 INGLHGTVENIIN
-242 NFNVRSLDKLKQ
+242 TFNVRSLDKLKQ
-254 DSSYNNVVEL
+254 DFSYNNVVEL
-264 IKKYIDDTTEPE
+264 IKKYIDDTTELE
-276 LFLYFYQIQKIYLD
+276 LFLYFYQIQKIYIDEKTNL
-290 GKKRVK
+290 K

-301 AKYELFKQ
+301 AKYELFEQ

-324 IHTMEHKG
+324 IHTMEDGG

-361 KSEIKEGCK
+361 KSEIKDGCK

-389 VQYYFSQLVEEYR
+389 VQYYFSQLVNEFKDK
-402 HRCTLYPIIMTHLSP
+402 CTLYPIIMTHLSP
-417 IFFNNYTFS
+417 DFFNNYTFS
-426 PKKMNIVYLPKDH
+426 PKRMNIIYLQKDY
-439 INPNANVKQLL
+439 IQPNANVKKLL
-450 AKREEETIKDD
+450 SKRGEKTIEDD
-461 VAKFLLHYNEGE
+461 VAKFLLHYHEGE
-473 INKREQFRQL
+473 INQRENFKQL
-483 RLAETWGEGTT
+483 KLAETWGEGTT

-509 DVDYDP
+509 DADYDP

-526 EKIVYEKLPTE
+526 EKSVYEQLPTE
-537 EQKEK
+537 DEKEK
-542 FIQTHKTK
+542 FIETHGTK
-550 AKLEFAENILGELPD
+550 EKLEFAENILGELPD
-565 IYFILGIIY
+565 IYFILGVIY
-574 NEAGH
+574 NDAGH

-587 PIVYRLN
+587 PVVYRLN
-594 NIIIQ
+594 NHIIQ
-599 KMIGEIFEYKGED
+599 NMISEIFEYQGVD